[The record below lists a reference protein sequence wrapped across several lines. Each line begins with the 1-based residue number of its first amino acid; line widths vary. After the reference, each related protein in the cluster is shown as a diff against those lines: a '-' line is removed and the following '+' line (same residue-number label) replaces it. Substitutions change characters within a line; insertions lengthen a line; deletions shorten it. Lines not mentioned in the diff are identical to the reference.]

1 MSPDREKRPPAD
13 VTDVR
18 LWRDAQAIISRHRQ
32 DVFPHEHRCAFCHA
46 EWVCQ
51 PRDWANR
58 ADRLSRGG
66 R

>member
-1 MSPDREKRPPAD
+1 MSPDRDKRPPAD
-13 VTDVR
+13 VIDVR